1 MWEVFEKLTEGE
13 SKMGTFSSETAKI
26 PKNVV
31 ITMEEGGLFWMPG
44 EVQVMMHAP
53 QALLCWA
60 VVFVF
65 QERKFVGGSGQISEK
80 IMERLGGRVRL
91 RKPVVRIDQSGD
103 GVIVETLDHELY
115 EVMACPVR
123 SH

>member
-1 MWEVFEKLTEGE
+1 M
-13 SKMGTFSSETAKI
+13 
-26 PKNVV
+26 
-31 ITMEEGGLFWMPG
+31 
-44 EVQVMMHAP
+44 
-53 QALLCWA
+53 
-60 VVFVF
+60 F

-123 SH
+123 NH

>member
-1 MWEVFEKLTEGE
+1 M
-13 SKMGTFSSETAKI
+13 
-26 PKNVV
+26 
-31 ITMEEGGLFWMPG
+31 
-44 EVQVMMHAP
+44 
-53 QALLCWA
+53 
-60 VVFVF
+60 F